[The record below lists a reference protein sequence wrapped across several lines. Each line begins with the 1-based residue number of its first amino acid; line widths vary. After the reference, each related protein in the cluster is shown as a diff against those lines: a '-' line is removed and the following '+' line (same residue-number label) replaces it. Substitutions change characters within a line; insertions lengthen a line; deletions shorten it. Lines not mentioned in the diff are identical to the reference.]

1 MMKLARLSISLPSV
15 ALAVS
20 LVASLGACASA
31 DRAPRGTTTPA
42 AFWGYS
48 AEAVAQPSGP
58 AFWGYSAA
66 VAQPSGPA
74 FWGYTAAAVA
84 QRQGPTF
91 WGYSG
96 APSQSPTAA
105 LVVPPSSEQPPIA
118 AKR

>member
-15 ALAVS
+15 ALS
-20 LVASLGACASA
+20 LVVSLGACASA
-31 DRAPRGTTTPA
+31 DRAPRGTNTPA

-48 AEAVAQPSGP
+48 AEAVAQPSVP
-58 AFWGYSAA
+58 TFWGYTAEA
-66 VAQPSGPA
+66 VAQPQGPA
-74 FWGYTAAAVA
+74 FWGYTAEAVA
-84 QRQGPTF
+84 QPQGPTF

-105 LVVPPSSEQPPIA
+105 LALPPSSEQPPIA